1 MARIKQGFLGNASGK
16 LGNVVFARWR
26 RLETARQ
33 YQPDIHDAN
42 SPGQQKQRNRMVAL
56 LEFLKPINKSFIR
69 QYNSPYTKESTPWA
83 KAIRDNMSG
92 VSPEGCFPLQ
102 NLKLGVPRY
111 PAPIIENVI
120 YNPFIDQV
128 HFKYQPSGILPHS
141 ESLPYHVT
149 SVLGKYATPDGQHEF
164 DVRHLL
170 CMLPDDEFW
179 CSTYDGYE
187 EIVYTNFWH
196 HGVLFFIYYDTYNE
210 KVYQNPFENISS
222 PAYFQ
227 PRSLLEGFN
236 TNVKVNLV
244 PSKSITWQYKHEANI
259 WYLDFNINFLKTQL
273 TTPANYT
280 LIFWAVGLVN
290 NAVYP
295 SGPYEW
301 DLQEST
307 YEITLGE
314 HGMPG
319 SAILLYSIFDKKGVQ
334 VSRFNRIYIDKG
346 SDENT
351 YPYFDQ
357 LFLCNYSHPASF
369 VLSGNQCGFSG
380 NIDELF
386 SDFIELWN
394 QGVIHDPSE
403 PEPVTEFGL
412 RITPHADGDLHTAD
426 YKRVEDSTYF
436 FDIDQDALLVP
447 VPKPGFAFSAF
458 AGTDAADVVPVSADV
473 HSIKMSKAREL
484 SAVFV
489 PQP

>member
-1 MARIKQGFLGNASGK
+1 MARINQGFLGNASGK
-16 LGNVVFARWR
+16 LGNVVFAKWR
-26 RLETARQ
+26 RLYTARQ
-33 YQPDIHDAN
+33 YQPDIQDAN
-42 SPGQQKQRNRMVAL
+42 SPAQQKQRSRMVAL
-56 LEFLKPINKSFIR
+56 LQFLKPLNKTFIR
-69 QYNSPYTKESTPWA
+69 SYNSPYTKNSTPWA
-83 KAIRDNMSG
+83 KAIRDNMPG
-92 VSPEGCFPLQ
+92 VSPEGCFPIKY
-102 NLKLGVPRY
+102 LKLGEPRY
-111 PAPIIENVI
+111 PAPEIFNPI

-128 HFKYQPSGILPHS
+128 HFKYRPAGLQPQT
-141 ESLPYHVT
+141 ESFPYHIT
-149 SVLGKYATPDGQHEF
+149 SVLGKYASPEGQHEF

-187 EIVYTNFWH
+187 ETVYTNFWH

-236 TNVKVNLV
+236 TNVKENLV
-244 PSKSITWQYKHEANI
+244 PSKAITWQYKHESNI
-259 WYLDFNINFLKTQL
+259 WYLDFNINFQKTQL

-280 LIFWAVGLVN
+280 LIFWGVGLVN
-290 NAVYP
+290 NDHSQ

-314 HGMPG
+314 HGLPG
-319 SAILLYSIFDKKGVQ
+319 SAILLYAIFDKSGQQ

-346 SDENT
+346 SDGNT

-369 VLSGNQCGFSG
+369 ILSGNQCGFCG

-386 SDFIELWN
+386 SDFIELWE
-394 QGVIHDPSE
+394 QGVIHSDNE
-403 PEPVTEFGL
+403 PAPVTEYGL
-412 RITPHADGDLHTAD
+412 KITHPTNGDLQTSG
-426 YKRVEDSTYF
+426 YKRVEGTTYF
-436 FDIDQDALLVP
+436 FNVDQNAHLAP
-447 VPKPGFAFSAF
+447 VPNQGFVFSAF
-458 AGTDAADVVPVSADV
+458 SGSDAADVVPVSEGV
-473 HSIKMSKAREL
+473 FNIKMSKARAL
-484 SAVFV
+484 SAVFA
-489 PQP
+489 QQ